1 MLKIVNYFRT
11 TPAHAK
17 CTFLFIII
25 QTIHLDF
32 VSAAALLRAQQYNI
46 RLDDDNNSAG
56 FLAQIISESQAEKFK
71 TRNGNVYIPKI

>member
-1 MLKIVNYFRT
+1 MLNVLI
-11 TPAHAK
+11 
-17 CTFLFIII
+17 LFIII